1 MDKTES
7 PPKPVAQIQPGQRR
21 RDGQLPRLVEWQGQL
36 PEQPASFLSRLSSS
50 EKREVYVLLGFF
62 PEVRGLLGAARLL
75 HAYIKEAPEAA
86 AQGRTTFEE
95 LARERADIRR
105 EIAALRQKIN
115 RLAEN
120 VCLIL
125 PRVPKLHAEEV
136 LRDNVAHRRVS

>member
-1 MDKTES
+1 MDTAELRH
-7 PPKPVAQIQPGQRR
+7 KPVAQIEPGHQRP
-21 RDGQLPRLVEWQGQL
+21 DGHLPRLVEWQGML

-50 EKREVYVLLGFF
+50 DKREVYVLLGFY

-75 HAYIKEAPEAA
+75 HAFLKEAPAA
-86 AQGRTTFEE
+86 AARGRTTFEE
-95 LARERADIRR
+95 LSQERAEIRR

-125 PRVPKLHAEEV
+125 PRVPNLHAEEV
-136 LRDNVAHRRVS
+136 RRENAAHRRVS

>member
-1 MDKTES
+1 MDHEASRLKFAA
-7 PPKPVAQIQPGQRR
+7 PIDLPDQR
-21 RDGQLPRLVEWQGQL
+21 RDGHQPRLVEWQGML

-50 EKREVYVLLGFF
+50 DKREVYVLLGFY

-75 HAYIKEAPEAA
+75 HAFLKAAPEAA

-95 LARERADIRR
+95 HAQERADIRR

-125 PRVPKLHAEEV
+125 PRVPNLHAEEV
-136 LRDNVAHRRVS
+136 LRETAAHRRVS